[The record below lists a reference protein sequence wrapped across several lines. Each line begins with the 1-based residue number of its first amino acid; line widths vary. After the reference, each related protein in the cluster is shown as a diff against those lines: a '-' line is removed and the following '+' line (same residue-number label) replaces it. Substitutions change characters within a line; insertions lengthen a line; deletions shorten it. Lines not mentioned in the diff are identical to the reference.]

1 MDFSFCILWLF
12 LETLKTYYTMYIFT
26 RWCVLMQIHISTS
39 INKETKSA
47 IRLFVKIEFSRSKR
61 PRESSFD
68 VGTPLEMVE
77 IVTQVS
83 RTYFERCRKLGTVL
97 YRTTRD
103 MAKKF
108 FPKVSR
114 RILSSMARTFLP
126 QAFVTKSETATIRS
140 TTSWISRVPCHRL
153 FRWKPG
159 PRLILLELRPQSTTL
174 LTRGSTRTSLMHN
187 GRQMDKRVT

>member
-1 MDFSFCILWLF
+1 MDFSFCFLWLF
-12 LETLKTYYTMYIFT
+12 PETLKTSTTLYIFT
-26 RWCVLMQIHISTS
+26 KWCVLMQIHISTS
-39 INKETKSA
+39 INKQTKSP
-47 IRLFVKIEFSRSKR
+47 IRLFVESKFSRSKR

-77 IVTQVS
+77 IVTKMR

-108 FPKVSR
+108 FPKVPR

-140 TTSWISRVPCHRL
+140 TTS
-153 FRWKPG
+153 
-159 PRLILLELRPQSTTL
+159 
-174 LTRGSTRTSLMHN
+174 
-187 GRQMDKRVT
+187 